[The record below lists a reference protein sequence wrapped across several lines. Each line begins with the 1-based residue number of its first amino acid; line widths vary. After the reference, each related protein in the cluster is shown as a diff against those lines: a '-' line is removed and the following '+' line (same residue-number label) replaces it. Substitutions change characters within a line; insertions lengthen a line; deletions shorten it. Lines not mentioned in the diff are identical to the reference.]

1 MKNVLAAMTGS
12 FLIVGLLIIAVVCS
26 LECTSNVDT
35 KEGKMKKSIG
45 AKTIVFPTPV
55 FVVGSYDTAGRP
67 DVMVVAWGGICCSKP
82 PCIAI
87 SIREAT
93 YTYGNIMARKA
104 FTISI
109 PSEKYI
115 HEADYFGIVSGRTE
129 DKFADTKLTPVK
141 SDLVDA
147 PYVKEFPLIL
157 ECSVIKVVPL
167 GLHTMFIGEIKDVKA
182 DETVLGLN
190 GAPDIKKIQPMIF
203 DPANRA
209 YYGIG
214 KYLGDAFSE
223 GKKINK

>member
-1 MKNVLAAMTGS
+1 MISIL
-12 FLIVGLLIIAVVCS
+12 LIVGLLITALFFS
-26 LECTSNVDT
+26 LKYTSNVNT
-35 KEGKMKKSIG
+35 KDGKMKKSIG

-55 FVVGSYDTAGRP
+55 FVVGSYDTADRP

-82 PCIAI
+82 PCVAI

-115 HEADYFGIVSGRTE
+115 HEVDYFGIVSGRKE
-129 DKFADTKLTPVK
+129 DKFANTKLTPVK
-141 SDLVDA
+141 SDIVDA
-147 PYVKEFPLIL
+147 PYVKEFPFVL

-182 DETVLGLN
+182 DEAVLELN
-190 GAPDIKKIQPMIF
+190 GSPDIKKIQPMIF
-203 DPANRA
+203 DPANHA
-209 YYGIG
+209 YYDIG